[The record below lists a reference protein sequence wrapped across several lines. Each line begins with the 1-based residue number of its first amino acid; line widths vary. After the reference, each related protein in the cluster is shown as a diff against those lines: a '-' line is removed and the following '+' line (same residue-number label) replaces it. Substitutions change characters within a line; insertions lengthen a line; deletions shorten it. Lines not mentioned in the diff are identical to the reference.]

1 VNLSSY
7 FDWVA
12 GRTAFGAELRN
23 EDLVSGNLGEPLSQ
37 PHHIKGTDRDYTLGI
52 NRTNISGYL
61 EHNLLLRNFTLS
73 AGFIA
78 VKNTWSNMNMTVYPG
93 IDISYRPGSDW
104 KLHASYN
111 TSLRMPSFTEMY
123 YKVQG
128 YSADPHL
135 KPEEMQAVEVG
146 INWRH
151 KGLDA
156 SITGWHH
163 HGKNM
168 IDWIMDTS
176 KGDQAIW
183 ESVNHT
189 TINSVGLEVSA
200 GLDFRQLLP
209 SQSMLKSLKLS
220 YSYIDQ
226 DKKQEANIVSQ
237 YALEYLRHKFIGNL
251 NLQLAKTIELSIS
264 ARWQDRVGSYTG
276 FDNTVSDY
284 KPYFLTDARLAWK
297 GTHWKIYAEANNLF
311 DVSYH
316 DYGLVE
322 QPGRWLIAGVNLN
335 I

>member
-1 VNLSSY
+1 
-7 FDWVA
+7 
-12 GRTAFGAELRN
+12 
-23 EDLVSGNLGEPLSQ
+23 
-37 PHHIKGTDRDYTLGI
+37 
-52 NRTNISGYL
+52 
-61 EHNLLLRNFTLS
+61 
-73 AGFIA
+73 
-78 VKNTWSNMNMTVYPG
+78 
-93 IDISYRPGSDW
+93 
-104 KLHASYN
+104 
-111 TSLRMPSFTEMY
+111 
-123 YKVQG
+123 
-128 YSADPHL
+128 
-135 KPEEMQAVEVG
+135 
-146 INWRH
+146 
-151 KGLDA
+151 
-156 SITGWHH
+156 
-163 HGKNM
+163 
-168 IDWIMDTS
+168 MDTS

-276 FDNTVSDY
+276 FDNTVSEY